1 MKRLITALIL
11 PLLLLT
17 ACKSAEKFDPSDYTF
32 PPEEVRE
39 MEWALDE
46 AGLEG
51 YKAEDARMTTHKVP
65 DDIAIMRLTKDGCN
79 TVVMVNMRLFG
90 GVERQCG
97 ISFGYNQKPGDEEQL
112 SAFVSDDYPLFW
124 RLAGIALEAP
134 EAVEKLQKDC
144 AEYFTEPP
152 EDTSQWKWSGSEG
165 ELSCTASY
173 YFHPGFEL
181 WLPSEITLCSSSPRP
196 SRKA

>member
-1 MKRLITALIL
+1 
-11 PLLLLT
+11 
-17 ACKSAEKFDPSDYTF
+17 
-32 PPEEVRE
+32 
-39 MEWALDE
+39 
-46 AGLEG
+46 
-51 YKAEDARMTTHKVP
+51 
-65 DDIAIMRLTKDGCN
+65 
-79 TVVMVNMRLFG
+79 MRLFG

-134 EAVEKLQKDC
+134 EAVEKLQNDC
-144 AEYFTEPP
+144 AEYFTTPP
-152 EDTSQWKWSGSEG
+152 EDTSQWKWSGSED

>member
-1 MKRLITALIL
+1 MKRLITTLIL

-17 ACKSAEKFDPSDYTF
+17 ACKSAEKLDPSDYTF

-46 AGLEG
+46 AGLDG
-51 YKAEDARMTTHKVP
+51 FKAEDARMTTDYAP
-65 DDIAIMRLTKDGCN
+65 DDIAIMLRTNKGFE
-79 TVVMVNMRLFG
+79 TVVMVNMLLFG

-134 EAVEKLQKDC
+134 EAVEKLQNDC

-181 WLPSEITLCSSSPRP
+181 WLPWEITLN
-196 SRKA
+196 K

>member
-1 MKRLITALIL
+1 MKRLISALIL

-32 PPEEVRE
+32 PPEDVRE

-46 AGLEG
+46 AGLDG
-51 YKAEDARMTTHKVP
+51 YKAEDARMTTDKVP

-79 TVVMVNMRLFG
+79 TVVMVNMLLFG

-134 EAVEKLQKDC
+134 NISPNRRRI
-144 AEYFTEPP
+144 PP
-152 EDTSQWKWSGSEG
+152 NGNGAAARASFPAPRAITSTPA
-165 ELSCTASY
+165 LSFGC
-173 YFHPGFEL
+173 
-181 WLPSEITLCSSSPRP
+181 PR
-196 SRKA
+196 R

>member
-1 MKRLITALIL
+1 MKRLIATLIL

-32 PPEEVRE
+32 PPEDVRE

-79 TVVMVNMRLFG
+79 TVVMVNMRL
-90 GVERQCG
+90 
-97 ISFGYNQKPGDEEQL
+97 
-112 SAFVSDDYPLFW
+112 
-124 RLAGIALEAP
+124 LAA
-134 EAVEKLQKDC
+134 
-144 AEYFTEPP
+144 
-152 EDTSQWKWSGSEG
+152 WSGSA
-165 ELSCTASY
+165 ASASAIIKSR
-173 YFHPGFEL
+173 G
-181 WLPSEITLCSSSPRP
+181 TRSS
-196 SRKA
+196 

>member
-1 MKRLITALIL
+1 MKRLISALIL

-32 PPEEVRE
+32 PPEDVRE

-46 AGLEG
+46 AGLDG
-51 YKAEDARMTTHKVP
+51 YKAEDARMTTDKVP

-79 TVVMVNMRLFG
+79 TVVMVNMLLFG

-134 EAVEKLQKDC
+134 EAVEKAAKGLRRI
-144 AEYFTEPP
+144 FHR
-152 EDTSQWKWSGSEG
+152 
-165 ELSCTASY
+165 TA
-173 YFHPGFEL
+173 
-181 WLPSEITLCSSSPRP
+181 
-196 SRKA
+196 

>member
-1 MKRLITALIL
+1 MKRLITTLIL

-17 ACKSAEKFDPSDYTF
+17 ACKSAEKLDPSDYTF

-46 AGLEG
+46 AGLDG
-51 YKAEDARMTTHKVP
+51 YKAEDARMTTDKVP
-65 DDIAIMRLTKDGCN
+65 DDIAIMRLTKKGCE
-79 TVVMVNMRLFG
+79 TVVMVNMLLFG

-134 EAVEKLQKDC
+134 EA
-144 AEYFTEPP
+144 
-152 EDTSQWKWSGSEG
+152 GG
-165 ELSCTASY
+165 EAA
-173 YFHPGFEL
+173 
-181 WLPSEITLCSSSPRP
+181 
-196 SRKA
+196 K

>member
-1 MKRLITALIL
+1 MKKSLSSIL
-11 PLLLLT
+11 LAALLLLT

-32 PPEEVRE
+32 PPEDVRE

-46 AGLEG
+46 AGLDG
-51 YKAEDARMTTHKVP
+51 YKAEDARMTTDKVP
-65 DDIAIMRLTKDGCN
+65 DDIAIMRLTKDGC
-79 TVVMVNMRLFG
+79 MLLFG

-134 EAVEKLQKDC
+134 EAVERLQNDC

-181 WLPSEITLCSSSPRP
+181 WLPWEITLN
-196 SRKA
+196 K

>member
-1 MKRLITALIL
+1 MKRLITTLIL

-32 PPEEVRE
+32 PPEDVRE

-46 AGLEG
+46 AGLSS
-51 YKAEDARMTTHKVP
+51 YKAEDARMTTDKVP
-65 DDIAIMRLTKDGCN
+65 DDIAIMRLTKKGCE

-134 EAVEKLQKDC
+134 EAVEKLQNDC

-181 WLPSEITLCSSSPRP
+181 WLPSEITLN
-196 SRKA
+196 K